1 MYVTNFS
8 VLLVHV
14 RKCIPSQICAINC
27 NFHFAMITDLLVSF
41 KTYDYLFLRNLLSN
55 YLVEEGELIFLKD
68 NKEIMQNPRLSDC
81 EMAVIDQC
89 DLLNVLGKQK
99 KEK

>member
-27 NFHFAMITDLLVSF
+27 NFHFAMITDLLV
-41 KTYDYLFLRNLLSN
+41 RLLSRGRRAHISQGYIAILN
-55 YLVEEGELIFLKD
+55 D

>member
-27 NFHFAMITDLLVSF
+27 NFHFAMITDLLV
-41 KTYDYLFLRNLLSN
+41 RLLSRGRRAHISQGYIAILN
-55 YLVEEGELIFLKD
+55 D

-81 EMAVIDQC
+81 EM
-89 DLLNVLGKQK
+89 
-99 KEK
+99 